1 MFKEHEI
8 VKPKGYAE
16 DLERVQKLQAE
27 YDKVKGGRDEVIK
40 QWAVSE
46 GLDSAVQ
53 SKAKADEAA
62 ELKKIGELGKE
73 LEAQMAA
80 NKAEYEKKK
89 AESAVKG
96 KAADA
101 GAGSAAPAPA
111 PSGDHDA
118 KWRQIPGGLKQVSVS
133 GNNVC
138 GVNSADDIYCKDNLT
153 GGNWRKVPGKLKQVS
168 VHGNGVY
175 GVNSAN
181 NIYYSPN
188 LNGSWRQIP
197 GGLKQVSTHG
207 NNVCGVNSADD
218 IYCKDN
224 LTDGNWRKVP
234 GKLKQVSVHGNGV
247 YGVNSANNIYYSPNL
262 NGSWRQ
268 IPGKLKHV
276 STSGNQVCGVNSADD
291 IYCKNNL
298 TGGNWRKVGGKL
310 KQVSL
315 SGNTLY
321 GVNSADN
328 IFLGSASSVASQ
340 VRYVKLVHTNV
351 NQVINLAELEVFD
364 TGGNNVASRKV
375 VSSSAFHPAGPLP
388 FLVDG
393 NKKNFAHS
401 MNEIPNVMDSM
412 TIDLGG
418 LHDIQR
424 IVITNRVDC
433 CQDRAIGIKAVLQG
447 VGNVDIMETPPI
459 QTNKPVYTFTMSD
472 GVWR

>member
-1 MFKEHEI
+1 MKIDILRIVFFVWVVVLSIYVFSRMKRETFLTLSPGTETIMFKEHEI

-133 GNNVC
+133 
-138 GVNSADDIYCKDNLT
+138 
-153 GGNWRKVPGKLKQVS
+153 
-168 VHGNGVY
+168 
-175 GVNSAN
+175 
-181 NIYYSPN
+181 
-188 LNGSWRQIP
+188 
-197 GGLKQVSTHG
+197 G